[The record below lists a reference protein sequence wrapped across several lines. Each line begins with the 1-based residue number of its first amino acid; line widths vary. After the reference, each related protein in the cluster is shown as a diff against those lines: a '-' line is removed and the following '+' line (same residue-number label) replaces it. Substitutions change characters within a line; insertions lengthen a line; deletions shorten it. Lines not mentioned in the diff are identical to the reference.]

1 MTQEL
6 TKTRVVKDWVL
17 KALAVVDCNYM
28 LFMSNKDISIFI
40 DMPLYE
46 VENAFRELFE
56 VLEAL
61 RVQVEVHDLSIT
73 YKLTDEDNINL
84 TDTAN
89 SKTTIFIYL

>member
-46 VENAFRELFE
+46 VENSFRELFE
-56 VLEAL
+56 VLETL
-61 RVQVEVHDLSIT
+61 RVHVEVHDLSIT
-73 YKLTDEDNINL
+73 CKLTDEDNINL
-84 TDTAN
+84 TDTAK